1 MKKGFTLIELLVVIA
16 IIGILAAILLPALAK
31 AREQA
36 RRASCQ
42 NNLKEWGLVFKM
54 YANESPGRYYPTAAV
69 AGKVA
74 QCGSYN
80 SDLEEAGGA
89 DDLWANPSGPH
100 CYPEYIDDWNVY
112 FCPSDADTPAEQYL
126 VCPGGEWCASDAFC
140 IGPTNPES
148 LNPWYFQDK
157 SYIYCGYMCRDDQEW
172 MTMVHAADVMTNQDA
187 SKDSWAAAHTKLCA
201 ASIGADR
208 GGGDEARTRAWVE
221 SRCKAYVRALKYEL
235 VDPLPW
241 NSMLYTRQFYGKIYR
256 LREGIQQYLIT
267 DVNDIAAA
275 QSAESQI
282 AVMWDEAMAMQTN
295 GDVKFHHLPGGCN
308 VLYMDGHVSFL
319 KYPQGS
325 TYGEIDS
332 NTGYQRASKQ
342 IPVTPFMVTVGCNW

>member
-1 MKKGFTLIELLVVIA
+1 
-16 IIGILAAILLPALAK
+16 
-31 AREQA
+31 
-36 RRASCQ
+36 
-42 NNLKEWGLVFKM
+42 
-54 YANESPGRYYPTAAV
+54 
-69 AGKVA
+69 
-74 QCGSYN
+74 
-80 SDLEEAGGA
+80 
-89 DDLWANPSGPH
+89 
-100 CYPEYIDDWNVY
+100 
-112 FCPSDADTPAEQYL
+112 
-126 VCPGGEWCASDAFC
+126 
-140 IGPTNPES
+140 
-148 LNPWYFQDK
+148 
-157 SYIYCGYMCRDDQEW
+157 
-172 MTMVHAADVMTNQDA
+172 MTNQDQPT
-187 SKDSWAAAHTKLCA
+187 KDSWAAAHSKLCN

-208 GGGDEARTRAWVE
+208 DGNDEARIRAWVE

-319 KYPQGS
+319 
-325 TYGEIDS
+325 
-332 NTGYQRASKQ
+332 
-342 IPVTPFMVTVGCNW
+342 